1 MFFSIFTE
9 LCNHHHNLIL
19 EHVPFPEKTC
29 PSPSP
34 TSTHVTTNFSVSIDY
49 LINFYC
55 CIILPCLYH
64 SLFTHSPTDG
74 HLGCFPGF
82 HCYEQRWSEQPCICP
97 VLRMHVQDV
106 FFGIYIIVD
115 LQDHEYASAQ
125 VKKIIKTIWKLYSQV
140 VVQLHTLT
148 SNKKER
154 LWITISLKFYKVKQL
169 KRLLAI
175 CVALL

>member
-1 MFFSIFTE
+1 
-9 LCNHHHNLIL
+9 
-19 EHVPFPEKTC
+19 
-29 PSPSP
+29 
-34 TSTHVTTNFSVSIDY
+34 
-49 LINFYC
+49 
-55 CIILPCLYH
+55 
-64 SLFTHSPTDG
+64 
-74 HLGCFPGF
+74 
-82 HCYEQRWSEQPCICP
+82 
-97 VLRMHVQDV
+97 MHVQDV